1 MKGHRFTTALAV
13 CSALAFGVAA
23 CGDDEEEPAAGG
35 GGQQEEASGGG
46 QDLSNIEGQIQID
59 GSSTVEP
66 FAQAAV
72 ELFSAQAPN
81 VQVTVGGSGTGDGFE
96 RFCNGETDISDA
108 SRPIEEDEEQACQE
122 NNVQYDELTV
132 ANDGIAVVH
141 NRETQFPECVTFQQ
155 LRRLMRP
162 NSNVDNYSALGDGFP
177 DQEVSLFT
185 PGTESGTFDYF
196 TEEVL
201 ETDAE
206 QRQENV
212 QTSADDN
219 QLLTG
224 VEGTAGGLGY
234 VGFSYAEGETDR
246 LTLFQVDGGDGC
258 VEPTSETIQSGEYPI
273 SRPIFMY
280 PKRESLRRP
289 EVRAFMQFIVE
300 NHQQIAEASRIVP
313 MNQEQAGETQQEFQ
327 AASAE

>member
-35 GGQQEEASGGG
+35 GAAEEQSGGE
-46 QDLSNIEGQIQID
+46 DLSSLEGAIQID

-81 VQVTVGGSGTGDGFE
+81 VRITVGGSGTGDGFE
-96 RFCNGETDISDA
+96 RFCNGETDISNA

-122 NNVQYDELTV
+122 GNVEYEELTV

-141 NRETQFPECVTFQQ
+141 SRETQFPECVTFGQ
-155 LRRLMRP
+155 LRRLLGP
-162 NSNVDNYSALGDGFP
+162 DAEVSNYSELGEGFP
-177 DQEVSLFT
+177 SEDVSLFT

-219 QLLTG
+219 QLITG

-246 LTLFQVDGGDGC
+246 LTLFQVNGGEGC
-258 VEPTSETIQSGEYPI
+258 VAPTSETIQSGEYPI

-280 PKRESLRRP
+280 PKRESLQRP

-300 NHQQIAEASRIVP
+300 NNQQIAEASRIVP
-313 MNQEQAGETQQEFQ
+313 MNEEQQSETQQEFQ
-327 AASAE
+327 AAAAE

>member
-1 MKGHRFTTALAV
+1 LKGHRFTTALAV

-35 GGQQEEASGGG
+35 GAAEEQSGGE
-46 QDLSNIEGQIQID
+46 DLSSLEGAIQID

-81 VQVTVGGSGTGDGFE
+81 VRITVGGSGTGDGFE
-96 RFCNGETDISDA
+96 RFCNGETDISNA

-122 NNVQYDELTV
+122 GNVEYEELTV

-141 NRETQFPECVTFQQ
+141 SRETQFPECVTFGQ
-155 LRRLMRP
+155 LRRLLGP
-162 NSNVDNYSALGDGFP
+162 DAEVSNYSELGEGFP
-177 DQEVSLFT
+177 SEDVSLFT

-246 LTLFQVDGGDGC
+246 LTLFQVNGGEGC
-258 VEPTSETIQSGEYPI
+258 VAPTSETIQSGEYPI

-280 PKRESLRRP
+280 PKRESLQRP

-300 NHQQIAEASRIVP
+300 NNQQIAEASRIVP
-313 MNQEQAGETQQEFQ
+313 MNEEQQSETQQEFQ
-327 AASAE
+327 AAAAE

>member
-1 MKGHRFTTALAV
+1 LKGHRFTTALAL
-13 CSALAFGVAA
+13 CGALAFGAAA
-23 CGDDEEEPAAGG
+23 CGDDEEEPAGG
-35 GGQQEEASGGG
+35 GGSQEQASGGG
-46 QDLSNIEGQIQID
+46 EDLSSLEGQIQID

-81 VQVTVGGSGTGDGFE
+81 VQVTVGGAGTGDGFE
-96 RFCNGETDISDA
+96 RFCAGETDISNA
-108 SRPIEEDEEQACQE
+108 SRPIEEDEEQACQQGG
-122 NNVQYDELTV
+122 VQYDELTV

-141 NRETQFPECVTFQQ
+141 NRETQFPECVTFGQ
-155 LRRLMRP
+155 LKRLLGP
-162 NSNVDNYSALGDGFP
+162 DSNVANYSRLGEGFP
-177 DQEVSLFT
+177 QEDVSLFT

-258 VEPTSETIQSGEYPI
+258 VAPSSETIQSGEYPI

-280 PKRESLRRP
+280 PKREALQRP
-289 EVRAFMQFIVE
+289 EVRAFLQFIVE
-300 NHQQIAEASRIVP
+300 NNQQIAEASRIVP
-313 MNQEQAGETQQEFQ
+313 MNQEQQTETQQEFQ
-327 AASAE
+327 AAAAE

>member
-35 GGQQEEASGGG
+35 GAAEEQSGGE
-46 QDLSNIEGQIQID
+46 DLSSLEGAIQID

-81 VQVTVGGSGTGDGFE
+81 VRITVGGSGTGDGFE
-96 RFCNGETDISDA
+96 RFCNGETDISNA

-122 NNVQYDELTV
+122 GNVEYEELTV

-141 NRETQFPECVTFQQ
+141 SRETQFPECVTFGQ
-155 LRRLMRP
+155 LRRLLGP
-162 NSNVDNYSALGDGFP
+162 DAEVSNYSELGEGFP
-177 DQEVSLFT
+177 SEDVSLFT

-246 LTLFQVDGGDGC
+246 LTLFQVNGGEGC
-258 VEPTSETIQSGEYPI
+258 VAPTSETIQSGEYPI

-280 PKRESLRRP
+280 PKRESLQRP

-300 NHQQIAEASRIVP
+300 NNQQIAEASRIVP
-313 MNQEQAGETQQEFQ
+313 MNEEQQSETQQEFQ
-327 AASAE
+327 AAAAE